1 MATALRFV
9 QLTFSRRFF
18 SPRRVLTVLVMLFAI
33 AAFSTFVA
41 VFRAL
46 DPLFYPALRKT
57 KVEEPIF
64 VIANPRSGTTFMHR
78 LMCLDEERFTY
89 FKLWQ
94 TILPSVLLYRL
105 VGVISRVDGWLGRP
119 AARVLRAFERLAF
132 GGWDGV
138 HAVGFERAEEEE
150 TLFLF
155 HLLTPSM
162 FMFFPF
168 GRDVRHA
175 DYIDQL
181 PPKKRARL
189 MRYYSESLRRHV
201 FATGEGRA
209 VLSKNVFFAG
219 RMESILET
227 FPDARFVHLVR
238 HPYSAVP
245 SLVSMFSAPWRFHSP
260 EWETTSE
267 HHRYWSD
274 LGIAYYKTYLTYA
287 DRIDPAQFIALTYDE
302 LIDDP
307 RATIERV
314 YDQLDIPMSEDFR
327 RRLMHETQRARKYKS
342 SHGYSLEEYGLDAH
356 EIYEELRPVFERYG
370 FDPQLGD
377 ELEEEDTH
385 VGPTARPHQVA
396 TRRPAAGMLPA
407 AS

>member
-1 MATALRFV
+1 MATALRF
-9 QLTFSRRFF
+9 LKLAFSRRYA
-18 SPRRVLTVLVMLFAI
+18 SPRRILTVVGMLGVFCGVGA
-33 AAFSTFVA
+33 FVA

-46 DPLFYPALRKT
+46 DHVLYPGLRKAR
-57 KVEEPIF
+57 VEEPIF

-94 TILPSVLLYRL
+94 TMLPSVTLYRL
-105 VGVISRVDGWLGRP
+105 VGAIAWADARVGRP
-119 AARVLRAFERLAF
+119 LAWLLRRLEKVAF

-150 TLFLF
+150 MLFLTR
-155 HLLTPSM
+155 LLTPSM
-162 FMFFPF
+162 FLFFPF
-168 GRDVRHA
+168 GRDVRYA

-181 PPKKRARL
+181 PDKKRKRL
-189 MRYYSESLRRHV
+189 MRYYKESLRRHV
-201 FATGEGRA
+201 FATGQGRA
-209 VLSKNVFFAG
+209 ILSKNVFFAG

-238 HPYSAVP
+238 HPYSAIP
-245 SLVSMFSAPWRFHSP
+245 SLVSMFAAPWRFHSP
-260 EWETTSE
+260 EWEPTSE

-287 DRIDPAQFIALTYDE
+287 DRIDPEQFIALTYDE
-302 LIDDP
+302 LVSDP
-307 RATIERV
+307 RRTIERV
-314 YDQLDIPMSEDFR
+314 YEQLEIPMSEAFR
-327 RRLMHETQRARKYKS
+327 KRLDRETQRARTYKS
-342 SHGYSLEEYGLDAH
+342 SHGYSLEEYGLDAQT
-356 EIYEELRPVFERYG
+356 IYEELRPVFERYG

-377 ELEEEDTH
+377 ELEREDTH
-385 VGPTARPHQVA
+385 VGPTAKPQEGGA
-396 TRRPAAGMLPA
+396 RRPVASMVPA